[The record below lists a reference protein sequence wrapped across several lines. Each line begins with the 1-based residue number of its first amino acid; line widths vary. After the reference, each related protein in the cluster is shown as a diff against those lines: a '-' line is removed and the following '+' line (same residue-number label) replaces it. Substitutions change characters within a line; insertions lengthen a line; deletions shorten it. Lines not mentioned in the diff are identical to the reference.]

1 MNGIVRIII
10 SGLLAGT
17 AYLLSQAV
25 DLKVTGNKVDDRI
38 LLGGIAPL
46 TVTKSKLLGAAM
58 HLGASIAASVFYV
71 RLAKG
76 WISGPGWWRGVVFA
90 SVENAL
96 LYPWLL
102 LEDFHPAI
110 RDGRL
115 DSYLNWTAFLQGV
128 WRHVWFGA
136 VLGAVNRK

>member
-1 MNGIVRIII
+1 MHGSVRIIG
-10 SGLLAGT
+10 SGLLAGI
-17 AYLLSQAV
+17 AYLLAQSV

-38 LLGGIAPL
+38 LLGGIVPL
-46 TVTKSKLLGAAM
+46 SNSKARNLGTVM
-58 HLGASIAASVFYV
+58 HLGASIGASLLYGGVV
-71 RLAKG
+71 RG
-76 WISGPGWWRGVVFA
+76 RISGPGWWRGVVFA

-115 DSYLNWTAFLQGV
+115 DSYQSWTAFLQSV
-128 WRHVWFGA
+128 WRHLWLGA
-136 VLGAVNRK
+136 VLGALNRK

>member
-1 MNGIVRIII
+1 MHGIVRIVV
-10 SGLLAGT
+10 SGLLAGI
-17 AYLLSQAV
+17 AYLLAQTV
-25 DLKVTGNKVDDRI
+25 DLKVTGNNVDDRV

-46 TVTKSKLLGAAM
+46 STSTSKKLGTAM
-58 HLGASIAASVFYV
+58 HLGASIAAGVFYV
-71 RLAKG
+71 RVVKG

-115 DSYLNWTAFLQGV
+115 DSYQSWTAFLQGV